1 MIENKKKGLME
12 SLKDAGIVVASISVL
27 IILFGLTTLVSN
39 LDLNG
44 DSITGEVVV
53 IMGDLGEDYN
63 VSLDSD
69 EATNE
74 LNDNLVCW
82 IEGGIG
88 EQDIIVIGNLL
99 RDFECPE
106 GEKKNVTAVIEDDCV
121 LVSVG
126 DEAATKLCSEGL
138 IPEVNILLTEEK
150 DDGFPEDFTVSE
162 TNYYFY
168 ILFFIF
174 IVFLVFV
181 WREYE
186 FGVKTDLELRAEQR
200 YLKRKE
206 EREEKVRKAMR
217 DGLKAKDKKKKNVV
231 YLNPAPPFD
240 EKKAKM
246 IEKAK
251 KLTKS
256 KIAKSEREKEKKRE
270 IEKNKLISRFNKSA
284 EKVNEL
290 IIKGKLVEG
299 RKEYL
304 KLFEIYSSLTIILG
318 RKNKTLLDKIMQ
330 YLCNYLDVLEKVK
343 GRKRKGMK
351 QKIDKEVPANKIT
364 GKTEVL
370 SMEKLDLMRDL
381 IKKKHYDQAKNMF
394 YGGRVERFDIA
405 AAVKNASSKKER
417 DELKEIE
424 IRHDKLLKEKIV
436 NISEDDY
443 YKFMLRLTELR
454 KQINKEKLIKK
465 KN

>member
-1 MIENKKKGLME
+1 MITNKQKGLME

-39 LDLNG
+39 FEIG
-44 DSITGEVVV
+44 GGAITGEVVV

-126 DEAATKLCSEGL
+126 DEAATRLCSEGL
-138 IPEVNILLTEEK
+138 IPEINILLTEEK
-150 DDGFPEDFTVSE
+150 DEGFPEDFSVPE

-168 ILFFIF
+168 IIFFIF

-186 FGVKTDLELRAEQR
+186 FGVKTDLELKAEQR
-200 YLKRKE
+200 YLRKKE
-206 EREEKVRKAMR
+206 EREEKVRKAIES
-217 DGLKAKDKKKKNVV
+217 GLTAKEKKIV

-246 IEKAK
+246 IEKAN
-251 KLTKS
+251 KLTKT
-256 KIAKSEREKEKKRE
+256 KIAKSDMEKRKKRE
-270 IEKNKLISRFNKSA
+270 KEKNKLISEFNTSA
-284 EKVNEL
+284 ERVNKL
-290 IIKGKLVEG
+290 IIKGKLNDG

-304 KLFEIYSSLTIILG
+304 QLFDIYSSLVIILG
-318 RKNKTLLDKIMQ
+318 KKNRTLLDKIMQ
-330 YLCNYLDVLEKVK
+330 YLCNYLDVLEKIR
-343 GRKRKGMK
+343 GSKRKGMK
-351 QKIDKEVPANKIT
+351 QKIDREAPFNKIT

-370 SMEKLDLMRDL
+370 SMEKLDQMRDL

-394 YGGRVERFDIA
+394 YGGRVEKFNIDDAFRNT
-405 AAVKNASSKKER
+405 KTNKEK

-454 KQINKEKLIKK
+454 KQIKNEELIKK